1 MSAKNREMIAG
12 SLNAYENLTDEFNPE
27 MKVVERGEVLDLA
40 ESIAQVSGLPGLGYQ
55 ELVRIKAEDGTIRT
69 GMAINLDVET
79 ASIVL
84 FDDPRG
90 IVSGAEVRRT
100 GRVLDVPVGD
110 GLIGRVTDG
119 LGRPLDDKGPV
130 EFSERWPVEREAPE
144 IMDRQAVTVP
154 LQTGIL
160 AVDSMIPI
168 GRGQR
173 ELIIGDRQ
181 CGKTAI
187 AVDAIVNQK
196 GKNVTAIYCAVGIAM
211 STVAEVISDLR
222 ANAAM
227 DYSIVVAASGEA
239 TAGLNFITPFAATS
253 MAEYF
258 MARGRDVLIVY
269 DDLIHHARSYRELTL
284 LLRRPP
290 GREAFPG
297 DIFYLHSRLLERST
311 HLVKAKGGGSIT
323 ALPIAETEAQN
334 IAAYIPTNLISITDG
349 QIYVSPR
356 LFSQAQLPAIDVLK
370 SVSRVGG
377 QAQLAGLRALSGD
390 LRLSY
395 AQFEELETFSR
406 LDTALDEST
415 RQTLERGR
423 RVREILKQPL
433 LSPLSAAQQILLL
446 TVLNAGVFDKVP
458 AEGINARRKDFFIE
472 VNVAVPSLMERLEA
486 GEVPGTEEET
496 AIIAAAKKIFN
507 RT

>member
-1 MSAKNREMIAG
+1 MDVHHKDLIAA
-12 SLNAYENLTDEFNPE
+12 SLSPLESLADEFAPE
-27 MKVVERGEVLDLA
+27 MKVVERGEVVDLA
-40 ESIAQVSGLPGLGYQ
+40 SGIAQITGLPGLGYQ
-55 ELVRIKAEDGTIRT
+55 ELVRITADDGTIRP
-69 GMAINLDVET
+69 GMAVNLDADT
-79 ASIVL
+79 ASIIL

-90 IVSGAEVRRT
+90 IASGAEVRRT
-100 GRVLDVPVGD
+100 GGVLDVPVGE

-119 LGRPLDDKGPV
+119 LGRPLDDLGPLV
-130 EFSERWPVEREAPE
+130 FTERWPIEREAPD

-154 LQTGIL
+154 LETGIL
-160 AVDSMIPI
+160 AIDSMIPI

-181 CGKTAI
+181 CGKTSI

-196 GKNVTAIYCAVGIAM
+196 GKNVTAIYCAIGISM

-222 ANAAM
+222 ANGAM
-227 DYSIVVAASGEA
+227 AYTIVVAVSGDS
-239 TAGLNFITPFAATS
+239 TAGLNFIAPFAATS

-258 MARGRDVLIVY
+258 MSRGRDVLIVY
-269 DDLIHHARSYRELTL
+269 DDLIHHARSYRELSL

-290 GREAFPG
+290 AREAFPG

-311 HLVKAKGGGSIT
+311 RLSEEKGGGSIT

-334 IAAYIPTNLISITDG
+334 ISAYIPTNLISITDG

-356 LFSQAQLPAIDVLK
+356 LFRQAQLPAIDVLK

-377 QAQLAGLRALSGD
+377 QAQSPGLRTLSGE
-390 LRLSY
+390 LRLSF

-406 LDTALDEST
+406 LDTALDDST
-415 RQTLERGR
+415 RKTLERGL

-433 LSPLSAAQQILLL
+433 LSPLTAGQQILLL
-446 TVLNAGVFDKVP
+446 TVLNAGVLDELP
-458 AEGINARRKDFFIE
+458 SAGINAARSDFFKE
-472 VNVAVPSLMERLEA
+472 VNASAPSLMQRLEA
-486 GEVPGTEEET
+486 GETPAAEDKT
-496 AIIAAAKKIFN
+496 AIITIAQKIF
-507 RT
+507 RPV